1 MRRALEAACLCF
13 CLWSAT
19 WSLQF
24 GGRVVSQRNQ
34 QVFAFEQSK
43 EDGSWSDTAGVKD
56 VLSQILESIKPVASK
71 ELAESTV
78 PLEDLTLEDVKSKFQ
93 KIFSDIKDS
102 SQLTEM
108 EKRML
113 YTEASFT
120 LKDAQAKDDNANLYA
135 LGAAN
140 RLPSAEATFKTKIY
154 SQTTSP
160 VLLVCGPG
168 PVGQKLL
175 ELGKSLGKSAAFR
188 FLDAEYLAVV
198 QDSELS
204 FAVRDARAIIIAA
217 DCKEGGKS
225 GKPFVVDSKAIKRL
239 LNSAMNERNKSTK
252 SYDIK
257 IVAMTQATKQ
267 PKSLASFFGG
277 DNTELDSE
285 VILQCQQ
292 RGLGYAVV
300 KVGVIV
306 PDDSATALARTGK
319 VKSRSAVALLPTL
332 PAGEQ
337 EMAVNI
343 PAVPIAFTS
352 SRVEASEYT
361 TVSVAVEALLR
372 FSTHPQTNS
381 SIAVLS
387 ADALGRT
394 PTDAEWDDEFL
405 RIEGPELE
413 RIPLRFA
420 SEMQIAIKVGRI
432 AKQLLEPNSG
442 LITPITAERFA
453 NGVRILFR
461 PPESNYVSSKEEK
474 RTLVES
480 KDKTIMGAV
489 EVMRPTGYVS
499 PEMEA
504 FLEKKKIAG
513 EEIVTA
519 AKTKRKP
526 AAEGGLEII
535 VESSPY
541 RRVRIRRCN
550 MGPQTIVKEESEAI
564 ILKALQRGIA
574 AIEADYKK
582 MVMSRDLPV

>member
-1 MRRALEAACLCF
+1 MQALLGACLYIF
-13 CLWSAT
+13 LSSAA
-19 WSLQF
+19 WSLRF
-24 GGRVVSQRNQ
+24 GGRVVSQRGREKL
-34 QVFAFEQSK
+34 FAFEQNK
-43 EDGSWSDTAGVKD
+43 EDGSWSDTSGVKD

-71 ELAESTV
+71 ELGGSV
-78 PLEDLTLEDVKSKFQ
+78 EDLTLEDVASRFQ
-93 KIFSDIKDS
+93 KIFADIKDS

-120 LKDAQAKDDNANLYA
+120 LKDAEAKDGNANLYA
-135 LGAAN
+135 LGASN
-140 RLPSAEATFKTKIY
+140 RLSSATFKTKIY

-217 DCKEGGKS
+217 DCKGGDKS
-225 GKPFVVDSKAIKRL
+225 GKPFVVDSKGIKRL
-239 LNSAMNERNKSTK
+239 LNAAMNERNKSTK
-252 SYDIK
+252 SYDVK
-257 IVAMTQATKQ
+257 IVAMTLATKP

-300 KVGVIV
+300 KVGAIV
-306 PDDSATALARTGK
+306 PDESAAALARAGK
-319 VKSRSAVALLPTL
+319 VKSRSASALLPTL
-332 PAGEQ
+332 PAAE
-337 EMAVNI
+337 EEVAVNI
-343 PAVPIAFTS
+343 PPVPIAFTS

-372 FSTHPQTNS
+372 SSTHPQTNS

-387 ADALGRT
+387 ADSLGRM
-394 PTDAEWDDEFL
+394 PTEAEWDDEFL

-432 AKQLLEPNSG
+432 AKQLMEPNSG
-442 LITPITAERFA
+442 LITPITVERFA

-474 RTLVES
+474 KQALAEEDNT
-480 KDKTIMGAV
+480 TNGAIKATK
-489 EVMRPTGYVS
+489 PTGYVS

-504 FLEKKKIAG
+504 LFEKQKAG
-513 EEIVTA
+513 EDTVVA
-519 AKTKRKP
+519 AKSKRKP
-526 AAEGGLEII
+526 TQEGGLEII
-535 VESSPY
+535 VDSSPY

-564 ILKALQRGIA
+564 ILKALQRGITS
-574 AIEADYKK
+574 IEADYKK
-582 MVMSRDLPV
+582 MIMSRDAPV